1 MLKKYNNF
9 KLKKSTETIKDICYP
24 QKYELQPQQKFLPEY
39 LSDHP
44 KIKGLLIFHKIGS
57 GKTCTAIRICEK
69 FKNKMKIL
77 VILPAALIGNFKDEI
92 KSLCT
97 DFNYTDDNISE
108 YYEIYSYNKFV
119 NKVKENEI
127 KLKNTLLVIDE
138 IQNMISLYGS
148 FYTNLKKVIDKSD
161 DKTKIIV
168 LTGTPM
174 FDQPNEI
181 GLILNLLK
189 PKKEFPI
196 GTEFNNM
203 FLKKEDNHY
212 QLNDIDLFQ
221 KMSKNMIS
229 YFRGAP
235 PIAFPKKIFNV
246 VKCKMSDF
254 QYKSY
259 LTSISLLD
267 ENIKGIFKNVDILNI
282 SSNFF
287 IGQRMVLNIAYPNK
301 SYGEVGYSSLTKSAM
316 ENIKN
321 YSIKFY
327 KIYKNIKKSEGL
339 IFIYSNFKDYGGL
352 KALIHFLEFKGFK
365 NYNVFGEGRKRYAIW
380 SGDESHEYKENIKHV
395 FNNVDNTDGSKIKI
409 ILGSPSIKEG
419 VSLLRIEQIHILEPY
434 WNISRIEQI
443 IGRGI
448 RYCSHKDLS
457 KKYQQV
463 EIFLYLSVFCNNEEN
478 ESNCWNESNLSID
491 QYIWSLANK
500 KNKLIQEFEHK
511 LKENALDCKLF
522 FNRNYYKTDKNKLK
536 CLISN

>member
-1 MLKKYNNF
+1 MLKKYKEF
-9 KLKKSTETIKDICYP
+9 KLTKSTKTMKEICYP
-24 QKYELQPQQKFLPEY
+24 KKYELQPQQKLLPKY
-39 LSDHP
+39 LQDHP
-44 KIKGLLIFHKIGS
+44 KIRGLLIFHKIGS
-57 GKTCTAIRICEK
+57 GKTCTAIRICEQ
-69 FKNKMKIL
+69 FKNKMKIMI
-77 VILPAALIGNFKDEI
+77 VLPASLIGNFIDEI
-92 KSLCT
+92 KSSCT
-97 DFNYTDDNISE
+97 DFEYNDENISD
-108 YYEIYSYNKFV
+108 YYEIYSYNKFN

-127 KLKNTLLVIDE
+127 KLKNTLLIIDE

-148 FYTNLKKVIDKSD
+148 FYSNLKKVIDKAD
-161 DKTKIIV
+161 DKSKFFV

-189 PKKEFPI
+189 PKIEFPI
-196 GTEFNNM
+196 GNEFNNT
-203 FLKKEDNHY
+203 FLKKNDNNYELH
-212 QLNDIDLFQ
+212 NINKFQ
-221 KMSKNMIS
+221 KMTKHMIS

-235 PIAFPKKIFNV
+235 QIAFPKKEFNI
-246 VKCKMSDF
+246 VKCRMSDF

-267 ENIKGIFKNVDILNI
+267 ENVKGIFKNVDILNV

-301 SYGEVGYSSLTKSAM
+301 SYGEIGYSSLTKSAM

-327 KIYKNIKKSEGL
+327 KIYKNIKKSKGL
-339 IFIYSNFKDYGGL
+339 NFIYSNFKDYGGL

-365 NYNVFGEGRKRYAIW
+365 NYNVFGEGKRRYAVW
-380 SGDESHEYKENIKHV
+380 SGDESQEYKENIKHV
-395 FNNVDNTDGSKIKI
+395 FNNSNNVDGSKIKI

-448 RYCSHKDLS
+448 RYCSHKDLP
-457 KKYQQV
+457 KKDQKVQ
-463 EIFLYLSVFCNNEEN
+463 IFLYLSVFCNSEKNG
-478 ESNCWNESNLSID
+478 SNCWNDSNLSID
-491 QYIWSLANK
+491 QYIWLLANK
-500 KNKLIQEFEHK
+500 KNALIKEFEHI

-522 FNRNYYKTDKNKLK
+522 LNRNYYKSDENKLE
-536 CLISN
+536 CL